1 MGGVSS
7 LLHPVGPEPPE
18 VYWRRRLLVGLAIV
32 VALII
37 IVVMFWPG
45 DSEPSANPVASGSPS
60 GTPSASP
67 SASQSG
73 SASASPSP
81 SASATTDCAD
91 SDIKVTAETPK
102 DSYASGTPIQFLMM
116 IQNVSDHPCNRNV
129 GPRVNFFKVTSG
141 GQNAWNSD
149 DCNPGGRDQIVSIP
163 KGGAYKASATWD
175 QLLSQSGCPSGLG
188 KAQPGSYS
196 VTAHNVNVA
205 SQPVNFS
212 IT

>member
-1 MGGVSS
+1 MSS

-45 DSEPSANPVASGSPS
+45 DDSGSNPVASGSPTN
-60 GTPSASP
+60 TPSVSP
-67 SASQSG
+67 SPSG
-73 SASASPSP
+73 SPSGSPSTTGSP
-81 SASATTDCAD
+81 SASATTECAD
-91 SDIKVTAETPK
+91 SDIQVTAETPK
-102 DSYASGTPIQFLMM
+102 DSYAAGALVQLYMT

-141 GQNAWNSD
+141 GQNVWNSD
-149 DCNPGGRDQIVSIP
+149 DCHPGGRDQTVAIP
-163 KGGAYKASATWD
+163 KGGAFKASVTWD
-175 QLLSQSGCPSGLG
+175 QTLSAPNCPSGQG

-196 VTAHNVNVA
+196 VTGNNINVQ
-205 SQPVNFS
+205 SKPVNFA